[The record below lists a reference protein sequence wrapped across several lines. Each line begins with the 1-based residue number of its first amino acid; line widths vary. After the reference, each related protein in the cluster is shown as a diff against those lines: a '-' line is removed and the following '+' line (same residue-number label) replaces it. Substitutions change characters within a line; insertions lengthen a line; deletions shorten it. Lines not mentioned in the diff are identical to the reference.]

1 MTGDDLIRYTGEDSP
16 ITIRERYELGTLY
29 HSPLLDR
36 IREYFRDSSP
46 DETIF
51 LFVPYVKTGVLEI
64 LLEEIPNK
72 IVIVTTWKP
81 VDIQGGSSE
90 LSLYPF
96 CQRRNIALYVSQ
108 GLHLKAYSV
117 GLANMILA
125 TGNVSR
131 RGLLPG
137 GNYEAATK
145 LDLTV
150 DDQIFFRRI
159 LRKARLVDNAMY
171 RELVAWSEANHANL
185 PDLPALSDVISSQ
198 RKDDFSVSALP
209 MTRSVDELVAGY
221 RRISAGQRPSDDS
234 ETAACI
240 IHDLVNYD
248 IDTGLG
254 DEEFVQNLTSAF
266 FAHPFIQRIDEFISP
281 EAYFGRIKEWV
292 QDNCTD
298 VPVPSRREL
307 TGNVQ
312 VLLEW
317 FARLGEGRYVVD
329 VPGKRSQRIRKN
341 IV

>member
-1 MTGDDLIRYTGEDSP
+1 MF
-16 ITIRERYELGTLY
+16 
-29 HSPLLDR
+29 DR
-36 IREYFRDSSP
+36 IREYFRDGSP

-51 LFVPYVKTGVLEI
+51 IFVPYVKTDVLEI
-64 LLEEIPNK
+64 LLEGVPNK
-72 IVIVTTWKP
+72 TIIVTTWEP
-81 VDIQGGSSE
+81 RDIQAGSSE

-96 CQRRNIALYVSQ
+96 CQRHNIALYVSQ

-117 GLANMILA
+117 NLTNAILA
-125 TGNVSR
+125 TGNVSH

-171 RELVAWSEANHANL
+171 RKLVAWSDSNHANL
-185 PDLPALSDVISSQ
+185 SDLPALSDVVSSQ

-209 MTRSVDELVAGY
+209 MTRSVDELIAGY
-221 RRISAGQRPSDDS
+221 GRISAGRRPSDDS

-281 EAYFGRIKEWV
+281 ETYFGRIKEWV
-292 QDNCTD
+292 QKNCTD

-317 FARLGEGRYVVD
+317 FKKLGDGKYVID
-329 VPGKRSQRIRKN
+329 VPGTRSQRIRK
-341 IV
+341 I

>member
-1 MTGDDLIRYTGEDSP
+1 M
-16 ITIRERYELGTLY
+16 GTLY
-29 HSPLLDR
+29 HSPLFDR
-36 IREYFRDSSP
+36 IREYFRGSRP

-51 LFVPYVKTGVLEI
+51 LFVPYVKTGVLES
-64 LLEEIPNK
+64 LLKGIPNK
-72 IVIVTTWKP
+72 MVIVTTWEP
-81 VDIQGGSSE
+81 GDIQAGSSE

-108 GLHLKAYSV
+108 GLHLKAYSL
-117 GLANMILA
+117 GLGNAMLT

-159 LRKARLVDNAMY
+159 LRKARLVDDAMY
-171 RELVAWSEANHANL
+171 RELVSWCEANCTNL
-185 PDLPALSDVISSQ
+185 PDLPTLSDVISPQ
-198 RKDDFSVSALP
+198 GKDDFSVSALP

-221 RRISAGQRPSDDS
+221 RKISAGLRPSEDS
-234 ETAACI
+234 ETTACV

-248 IDTGLG
+248 IDSGLG
-254 DEEFVQNLTSAF
+254 DKEFMQNLTAAF

-281 EAYFGRIKEWV
+281 EAYFGRIKEWI
-292 QDNCTD
+292 QNNCTD

-312 VLLEW
+312 VLLKW
-317 FARLGEGRYVVD
+317 FVVLGDGNYVVD
-329 VPGKRSQRIRKN
+329 VPGARSERIRRMR
-341 IV
+341 

>member
-1 MTGDDLIRYTGEDSP
+1 MTLSDTPGEDSL

-29 HSPLLDR
+29 HSPLFNR

-46 DETIF
+46 DDTIF
-51 LFVPYVKTGVLEI
+51 LFVPYVKTDVLESM
-64 LLEEIPNK
+64 LEEIPNK
-72 IVIVTTWKP
+72 MAIVTTWEP
-81 VDIQGGSSE
+81 GDIQAGSSE

-117 GLANMILA
+117 GLTSAILA

-171 RELVAWSEANHANL
+171 RKLVDWSDANHANL

-221 RRISAGQRPSDDS
+221 GRISTGRRPSDDS

-266 FAHPFIQRIDEFISP
+266 FAHPFIQKIDEFISP

-292 QDNCTD
+292 QKNCTD

-317 FARLGEGRYVVD
+317 FVKLGNGRYGVD
-329 VPGKRSQRIRKN
+329 VPGAHSQRIYRL
-341 IV
+341 